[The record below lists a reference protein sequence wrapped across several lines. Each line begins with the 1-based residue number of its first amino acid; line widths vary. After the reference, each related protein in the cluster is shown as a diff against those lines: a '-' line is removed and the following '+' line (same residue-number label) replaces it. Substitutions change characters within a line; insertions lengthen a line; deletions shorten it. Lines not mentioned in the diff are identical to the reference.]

1 MHVYRNL
8 LKLKSQSKT
17 FWAGIFKNVCGQFG
31 HGTLKLTISEKKT
44 WNKLIFY
51 MLVQIQENLK
61 LLNDFWM
68 CMVKNGHG
76 LLVLET
82 LKSAYL
88 KNEFMN

>member
-1 MHVYRNL
+1 
-8 LKLKSQSKT
+8 
-17 FWAGIFKNVCGQFG
+17 
-31 HGTLKLTISEKKT
+31 
-44 WNKLIFY
+44 